1 MTVVKIAN
9 SSGGSD
15 LEKNVFSPLE
25 RESDRDR
32 NRNVYEKVKV
42 CGGEVDTD
50 QESNGSWSED
60 MDNSPRSV
68 VARAARRW
76 PAVKDTN
83 VHSQILKIREEESH
97 IGDGIGEGLS
107 KDHHHHHH
115 QHHHVTSHVDV
126 AGFRRPILPASPLSG
141 GKTTAV
147 KMLH

>member
-15 LEKNVFSPLE
+15 LEKNVFSPVE

-32 NRNVYEKVKV
+32 NVYGKVKV
-42 CGGEVDTD
+42 CGGEVETD

-68 VARAARRW
+68 VARAVRRW
-76 PAVKDTN
+76 PAVKDVN
-83 VHSQILKIREEESH
+83 VHSQILRIREEESH

-115 QHHHVTSHVDV
+115 VTSHMDV
-126 AGFRRPILPASPLSG
+126 VVFRRPILPASPLSG